1 MSLNAFEPDLLQRV
15 TNNAYNM
22 ADQQLPEPFRS
33 MAGLAAGPVML
44 GAELGDKIIDRLDG
58 VDRKSPL
65 GKILALTLDKA
76 RKAIDAVDSA
86 LHGGQSGMIDPDD
99 DN

>member
-33 MAGLAAGPVML
+33 LAGLAAGPVML
-44 GAELGDKIIDRLDG
+44 GAELGDKMLHRLDEI
-58 VDRKSPL
+58 DRKSPL
-65 GKILALTLDKA
+65 GKVLAHTLDAA
-76 RKAIDAVDSA
+76 RNVINSVVATIEGGDA
-86 LHGGQSGMIDPDD
+86 GMIDPDSD
-99 DN
+99 F